1 MYFLMITKTMHFS
14 PQKTDHCVLCGKE
27 PLVGSFWQ
35 QLKLVLNLKL
45 IIKLAP
51 SHCCSCTRP
60 TLSSIYLPASFS
72 ASPAFSFSCLSAR
85 LLYLPMCQT
94 KNIHS
99 HGWICSISRYI
110 QQNIIKKP
118 TGVQASSEELLK
130 RISAIVPGGKQRKR
144 ASWKAQDLIWGIRL
158 KTKKGFCLGTE
169 PSTKNRLTDGESN
182 QRWFEPLP
190 QRGPASS
197 LTARPITSY
206 CFIQK

>member
-1 MYFLMITKTMHFS
+1 MSTHNQLAVLANLLNDTYILMYFLMITKTMHFS

-118 TGVQASSEELLK
+118 TGVQASSEELNRCTSGQAPVSRSWLK
-130 RISAIVPGGKQRKR
+130 KCLLRGASAT
-144 ASWKAQDLIWGIRL
+144 ASPQGELWRNSKDRTIWVTTGILERVLTQD
-158 KTKKGFCLGTE
+158 
-169 PSTKNRLTDGESN
+169 N
-182 QRWFEPLP
+182 
-190 QRGPASS
+190 
-197 LTARPITSY
+197 
-206 CFIQK
+206 